1 MFLDRAM
8 SKRGSFFS
16 KQNYNSLLQTKCQWD
31 FFSEVLG
38 RSRAQQNNPKIHLKE
53 Y

>member
-16 KQNYNSLLQTKCQWD
+16 KQNYNNLFQTKCQGD
-31 FFSEVLG
+31 FFLRCWGETELD
-38 RSRAQQNNPKIHLKE
+38 KIIQKFF
-53 Y
+53 